1 MQRSL
6 TATIALLAAST
17 VLSGSA
23 MAQQTPATTS
33 KPATSAKAPST
44 TTTKSHVAT
53 TAKKPRP
60 LVLETQKDK
69 ASYAIGLNIGK
80 SMHRDDV
87 DVDPKIVA
95 QGLADALAG
104 NKPLLTDE
112 EIKTNA
118 IAVYQVADDL
128 YMHER
133 YRMDGVAKTTRPIIG
148 TNAPP
153 SKK

>member
-112 EIKTNA
+112 EIKTT
-118 IAVYQVADDL
+118 
-128 YMHER
+128 M
-133 YRMDGVAKTTRPIIG
+133 
-148 TNAPP
+148 
-153 SKK
+153 